1 METAIFATLLLA
13 KMLGRRSQV
22 SPLWR
27 QVFGRHRPSP
37 SLLML
42 YSLYRS
48 IASPLLIFFSLPCAM
63 GELAVAKHNG
73 QHFSFLFFVFF
84 YFLFGSRHRTGEHL
98 SFLGLFWAAAE
109 QMPNR
114 PAIAQAAN
122 LLLPRLF
129 SLSLFSLF
137 PIFIV

>member
-1 METAIFATLLLA
+1 
-13 KMLGRRSQV
+13 
-22 SPLWR
+22 
-27 QVFGRHRPSP
+27 
-37 SLLML
+37 
-42 YSLYRS
+42 
-48 IASPLLIFFSLPCAM
+48 
-63 GELAVAKHNG
+63 VAKHNG
-73 QHFSFLFFVFF
+73 RHFSFYFYFFF

-129 SLSLFSLF
+129 SLFFHLHRVIRRVLFFSL
-137 PIFIV
+137 P